1 MSLKKI
7 HQFLSQNTLDFKD
20 LSQYLSHT
28 TDDICSIMK
37 RNEKTDEK
45 LKTPQTQYLRAF
57 ERI

>member
-7 HQFLSQNTLDFKD
+7 RQFLSQNTLDFKD

-37 RNEKTDEK
+37 RKEKTDEK
-45 LKTPQTQYLRAF
+45 LKTPTNPVF
-57 ERI
+57 TGI